1 MEKPRRQ
8 FIKDFASVGAV
19 GAATMAMAQMG
30 CAQQTG
36 GDGADDSAGA
46 AQDSGGAQASR
57 FGKGPAL
64 EGPYI
69 DLRTGRGNQL
79 AYARIQS
86 DIDFGK
92 QKYFWFK
99 GYVSAIQPMTK
110 IRDLFGAQGFGV
122 IRLNEREDGSF
133 ERLCREIILYTDL
146 RTGEV
151 MQTWDNPL
159 TDETVDVVQ
168 VANDP
173 FNYLIEEYFPAPPTF
188 GGLSKEEAP
197 PRVPFVLPW
206 HQHGD
211 WLEMETHIHLL
222 YPSALQPDEW
232 PRESSG
238 PMVQVSEFFAHHVKA
253 DDMQN
258 PEITSLDYRG
268 VWNRITPWLPWMLM
282 GQTPGHIQYSCFMGT
297 CEDVGEIL
305 DAPAVAYAE
314 KNYAKYF
321 DAPTEWSDESLSSL
335 ENYAREQTP
344 APPKS

>member
-1 MEKPRRQ
+1 MHQPRRQ
-8 FIKDFASVGAV
+8 FLKNFATV
-19 GAATMAMAQMG
+19 GAAGAAGMAMTHMGPAQAM
-30 CAQQTG
+30 
-36 GDGADDSAGA
+36 
-46 AQDSGGAQASR
+46 AQASR
-57 FGKGPAL
+57 FGRGPAL

-99 GYVSAIQPMTK
+99 GYVSAVQPGKAIQ
-110 IRDLFGAQGFGV
+110 DLFGAQGFGV
-122 IRLNEREDGSF
+122 IRLREREDGAF

-146 RTGEV
+146 KTGEV
-151 MQTWDNPL
+151 MQKWHNPL
-159 TDETVDVVQ
+159 NDETVDVVQ
-168 VANDP
+168 VDNDP

-188 GGLSKEEAP
+188 GGLAEAEKP
-197 PRVPFVLPW
+197 KRVPFVLPW

-222 YPSALQPDEW
+222 YPSALQPDKW
-232 PRESSG
+232 PRESAG

-253 DDMQN
+253 EDMQN
-258 PEITSLDYRG
+258 PDITSLDYRG

-282 GQTPGHIQYSCFMGT
+282 GQTPGHVQYACFMGT
-297 CEDVGEIL
+297 CEEVGEIL
-305 DAPAVAYAE
+305 DKPAVAYAE
-314 KNYAKYF
+314 KHYSKYF

-335 ENYAREQTP
+335 ENYARQQKP
-344 APPKS
+344 KPPKGS